1 MALNILYCEDTLLLV
16 AGYESG
22 HAIVYKFNEGS
33 WSTVYLQN
41 PHSQPGK
48 KHFFIFSI

>member
-1 MALNILYCEDTLLLV
+1 MAMALDILYSEDALLVV

-22 HAIVYKFNEGS
+22 HAVVYRFNKGS

-41 PHSQPGK
+41 PHSQPGEK
-48 KHFFIFSI
+48 LCF